1 MEFRKK
7 LIPISIII
15 ILAISVDAQHILP
28 VGIREATVEDITNI
42 LYAISAAFGT
52 LLLIFHGFKWMTSD
66 TLDDRNEAKKGIIYT
81 LLGLSIIVIAL
92 ALVDF
97 FYSAPVGY

>member
-7 LIPISIII
+7 LIPISIIMV
-15 ILAISVDAQHILP
+15 LAISADAQHILP
-28 VGIREATVEDITNI
+28 AGIREATIEDITNI

-66 TLDDRNEAKKGIIYT
+66 TLDDRNEAKNGVIYT
-81 LLGLSIIVIAL
+81 LLGLLIIIL
-92 ALVDF
+92 ALTLVNF
-97 FYSAPVGY
+97 FYQEPTGY